1 MSGNE
6 AARYLLIFVTLTVYS
21 TELHIRVDMSCEEN
35 LFGLSD
41 MSNITTCLARS
52 ILGYGMGWQCLQ
64 VIDHNETR
72 DHLTCDFNINPRSS
86 RFKLLSDL
94 PWLHLDNVTNLENAS
109 WSCLLSS
116 ESYICDGQ
124 SQCLTDECHCQ
135 DNQVDIF
142 YCADDSGC
150 ITWDRLCDGVQ
161 DCLDGSDECFCP
173 GFIVFDADEIGTK
186 ICWSEHDYC
195 AYSLTYVSNFTPE
208 AGQCEQNGFTD
219 KHVTTAR
226 NINPIEI
233 CLGEIYL
240 EFYYLFYNSAT
251 RVAEYC
257 QANCSHVENFDD
269 GWIRFCSHIT
279 KGFHM
284 DYEFVCEEEYV
295 MNQRNNPRFHI
306 SQICD
311 GKFDCENQYDERNCP
326 LLDRFYC
333 SPNQTAEWVHVDK
346 VCDNIKDCINGTDE
360 CGVCQFEALSSS
372 EFLIQSKIV
381 LALASIMGLLIIS
394 LNLNEGFRC
403 WAMTCRS
410 KIKAIDRVFL
420 LQIFFYD
427 ILMGGYLCFIVIAA
441 VVLKLK
447 GDYCEIEQQWRA
459 SMFCASLGVLFS
471 FSSHGSLLAIAS
483 VSITR
488 FLTCHSLLF
497 EIKQRTAII
506 SSILLT
512 GLNLFHSILPL
523 LPVSHIQDSFR
534 TDLFL
539 TNIVDNPFF
548 DTNPVN
554 ISRLKYVYE
563 GMLHRSS
570 DTHVHTMINELSN
583 LTSRSEIY
591 EVLEIG
597 YYGNTG
603 LCVHN
608 IFKDQD
614 YQKSYKIYKILYCTV
629 LLALLVIVSVAYIM
643 IVCKQ
648 RKSSMATQPSGSQPT
663 DHGSAASALTL
674 KVALIIGSQLVCWI
688 PFIMTVLYFQFVTSK
703 TPSNMVF
710 ETFGLV
716 VVPINSFLNPLFYGE
731 KYKKVAEATRKKWR
745 RLLTF
750 VKSEPSQATRE
761 GAKEE
766 GSRSLGDN

>member
-1 MSGNE
+1 
-6 AARYLLIFVTLTVYS
+6 
-21 TELHIRVDMSCEEN
+21 MSCEES
-35 LFGLSD
+35 LYGLSD
-41 MSNITTCLARS
+41 TSDITTCLAKS

-64 VIDHNETR
+64 VIDDNKTR
-72 DHLTCDFNINPRSS
+72 DHLTCDFNTNPKS
-86 RFKLLSDL
+86 RQFVLLSDL
-94 PWLHLDNVTNLENAS
+94 PWYHLDNGTSLQNAS

-116 ESYICDGQ
+116 ESHICDGQ

-173 GFIVFDADEIGTK
+173 GFIVFDAQEIGTN
-186 ICWSEHDYC
+186 ICWNEQDYC
-195 AYSLTYVSNFTPE
+195 SYSQMYLSNFTPD
-208 AGQCEQNGFTD
+208 ASQCEHNRFTD
-219 KHVTTAR
+219 KPVITER
-226 NINPIEI
+226 YINPIEI
-233 CLGEIYL
+233 CLVEVYR
-240 EFYYLFYNSAT
+240 EFYYLFYYSAT

-269 GWIRFCSHIT
+269 GWARFCSHIS
-279 KGFHM
+279 KGYRI
-284 DYEFVCEEEYV
+284 DYEFVCDEESV
-295 MNQRNNPRFHI
+295 MTQLDAPRFHI

-311 GKFDCENQYDERNCP
+311 GKYDCDNQYDEMGCP
-326 LLDRFYC
+326 LSDRFYC

-346 VCDNIKDCINGTDE
+346 VCDNVKDCFNGTDE
-360 CGVCQFEALSSS
+360 CGVCQFEVLSSS

-394 LNLNEGFRC
+394 LNVNEGFRC
-403 WAMTCRS
+403 WAMTCSS

-488 FLTCHSLLF
+488 FLTCHSFLL
-497 EIKQRTAII
+497 EIRKSTVII
-506 SSILLT
+506 SSMFLT

-523 LPVSHIQDSFR
+523 LPVPHIQDSFR

-563 GMLHRSS
+563 GMLNRSS
-570 DTHVHTMINELSN
+570 DTDVHTMINDLSN
-583 LTSRSEIY
+583 LTSRSDIY

-614 YQKSYKIYKILYCTV
+614 YQKSYKVYKILYCTV
-629 LLALLVIVSVAYIM
+629 LLVLLVIVSVAYIM
-643 IVCKQ
+643 IVWKQ
-648 RKSSMATQPSGSQPT
+648 RKSSMATRPAGSQPT

-674 KVALIIGSQLVCWI
+674 KVALMIGSQLVCWI
-688 PFIMTVLYFQFVTSK
+688 PFIMTVLYFQYVTSK
-703 TPSNMVF
+703 TPSKMVF
-710 ETFGLV
+710 ETFSLV

-731 KYKKVAEATRKKWR
+731 KYRKVVEAVRRKWGQF
-745 RLLTF
+745 LIL
-750 VKSEPSQATRE
+750 VKSEPTQPTCD
-761 GAKEE
+761 KEE
-766 GSRSLGDN
+766 KGGSRSLGDN